1 VRQLCRS
8 SIGPLAGCRLGQV
21 QGPADSDIVSPLAKM
36 STEPEAVSRDR
47 RNIVC
52 DDMGGVDHVGVSQ
65 CGSSDVV
72 VGS

>member
-1 VRQLCRS
+1 VDGLTT
-8 SIGPLAGCRLGQV
+8 LADV
-21 QGPADSDIVSPLAKM
+21 QRPVASVAIVDIVSPLAKM